1 VTRLDSTNRYGT
13 IAQLRSISGS
23 LQGAAALFT
32 ELARASAA
40 AGVALES
47 SSAALAANAAA
58 VINNAGGL
66 RRVGAGAHA
75 SVTHRHAAWSSCGSC
90 LSRAALLSSGAHWQ
104 Q

>member
-1 VTRLDSTNRYGT
+1 MHEQLSPQLEAATRALGPVTRLDSTNRYGT

-47 SSAALAANAAA
+47 SSTALAANAAA
-58 VINNAGGL
+58 VINTAGGWRL
-66 RRVGAGAHA
+66 VGAGATA
-75 SVTHRHAAWSSCGSC
+75 V
-90 LSRAALLSSGAHWQ
+90 GAVA
-104 Q
+104 